1 VKYRLLI
8 AYDGTDYAGWQR
20 QDNALA
26 VQQVVEE
33 AVAAVVGRNVTVH
46 GAGRTDAGVHAS
58 GQTAHLELPAGNV
71 PSAETR
77 RAGTFVGEGV
87 IPEVDLF
94 SLGGTLAS
102 FRRSGI
108 SLETRWVKKLALRNV
123 APDPENPLAGRKV
136 YTVER
141 LGAIA
146 GKPVIVERLYFDP
159 DVFPSLDDAPPVGTG
174 SFSQLVAQRYR
185 LKPRFGRQTFRVHAV
200 NDAMARVLKLD
211 AGEPLLL
218 VKRTLDFTEAPGGVF
233 AELFCR
239 TDEVVFAQ
247 DIATIHRA

>member
-1 VKYRLLI
+1 MLNPASPLPLYQQLADELCEKIRTGLYPPGARIPSEHELAARYGLGRPTVRQATEVLVR
-8 AYDGTDYAGWQR
+8 QR
-20 QDNALA
+20 
-26 VQQVVEE
+26 V
-33 AVAAVVGRNVTVH
+33 
-46 GAGRTDAGVHAS
+46 
-58 GQTAHLELPAGNV
+58 LE
-71 PSAETR
+71 R
-77 RAGTFVGEGV
+77 RRGAGTFVGEGV
-87 IPEVDLF
+87 MPEVDLF

-108 SLETRWVKKLALRNV
+108 GLETCWLKKLALRSV

-146 GKPVIVERLYFDP
+146 RKPVIVERLYFDP
-159 DVFPSLDDAPPVGTG
+159 DVFPGLDDAPPVAVE

-185 LKPRFGRQTFRVHAV
+185 LKPRFGRQTFRVHTA
-200 NDAMARVLKLD
+200 NEAMARALKLD
-211 AGEPLLL
+211 AGAPLLL
-218 VKRTLDFTEAPGGVF
+218 VKRTLDFPQAPGGVF

-247 DIATIHRA
+247 DIGAIHHA